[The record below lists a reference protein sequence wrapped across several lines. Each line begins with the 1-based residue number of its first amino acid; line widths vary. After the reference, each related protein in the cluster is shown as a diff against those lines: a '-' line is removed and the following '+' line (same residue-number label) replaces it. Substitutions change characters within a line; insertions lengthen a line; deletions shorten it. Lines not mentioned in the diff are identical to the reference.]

1 MNISFADIGKT
12 ISNFLFRYHIILFSV
27 IVLGGLAAAVFIL
40 NSVLEKSDKAA
51 DGYTATSNNTTF
63 DTATVDRLDKL
74 HASGDGSTPTINTGS
89 GRQNPF
95 VE

>member
-1 MNISFADIGKT
+1 MDISFTSIGKKS
-12 ISNFLFRYHIILFSV
+12 SNFLFRYHVILFSV

-40 NSVLEKSDKAA
+40 NGVLEKSDRST
-51 DGYTATSNNTTF
+51 DGYTASSNNTTF

-74 HASGDGSTPTINTGS
+74 HESSDGSTPTINTGN
-89 GRQNPF
+89 GRKNPF

>member
-1 MNISFADIGKT
+1 MDISFTGIGKT
-12 ISNFLFRYHIILFSV
+12 ISNFLFRYHVILFSV

-51 DGYTATSNNTTF
+51 DGYTASSNNTTF

-74 HASGDGSTPTINTGS
+74 HASSDGSTPTIDTGS